1 LNRPRPT
8 QGCRVNRRRR
18 RTTTRRTRTR
28 TGTRRTRR
36 RTRTRTKVNSHQFS
50 KIWLILFRYQKT
62 NIRKIINILD
72 IVYHFDFLKALYKV
86 ALFVNGVT
94 HG

>member
-1 LNRPRPT
+1 MN
-8 QGCRVNRRRR
+8 RR
-18 RTTTRRTRTR
+18 RTTTTRRTRRRTGTRRTRTRTR
-28 TGTRRTRR
+28 TGTRRTRT

-62 NIRKIINILD
+62 NIRKIITILD